1 MGRVVALALLAL
13 LVALLIALIT
23 ALVGVSSRH
32 GTATGPV
39 LATLTLGPVVAGVA
53 LDTRAGRAVVGSDFA
68 GRAYVVDTR
77 AGTLLRTIAVAP
89 ATTVNRPMVS
99 PGTAIVMDEQDGRA
113 FVGSPSYGP
122 PPHGLSIID
131 TGSGLLLATIPY
143 RSIVGPWFAADPRS
157 HRLFTLDGPGR
168 VEQVR
173 VYDTRDGHLV
183 RVVPLDMPPSLSSG
197 MSWGG
202 DTVPVAVD
210 TRNGRVF
217 VGRQTSNG
225 VSTVDEARGR
235 LLRTTTIAPLLA
247 AANSINVTSPI
258 VDEHDD
264 RVFVA
269 SGDGGTVSTLDARSG
284 RVLRS
289 VRVGQYAS
297 NPVIDSVTRRV
308 FVAAGG
314 GLVVLDARSG
324 RLLSRSS
331 QPAGWGQSPVV
342 DGRSGNVLIIDELRR
357 TVGVYDG
364 ARGRLLRSWH
374 AGGRPRGVAV
384 DGPAGR
390 VYVLD
395 NSGGFDPIRRT
406 YTGAA
411 LLRVFD
417 ERTGRPVRAIAL
429 GPGFADRVYIDAR
442 TRRAV
447 VLVNGGS
454 VQQPDPWGW
463 LPPWARRV
471 APFAPRPPAA
481 RIAPSTLTVI
491 DTSRL

>member
-331 QPAGWGQSPVV
+331 QPADWGQSPVV

-364 ARGRLLRSWH
+364 ARGRLCVPGTRAADRGASRWMGRLGASTSSIIAAASTRSGGRTRARRCCACSTSAPGARCAPSPLAPASLIVSTSTPGPGAPSFWSTAVPCNSPTPG
-374 AGGRPRGVAV
+374 AGCPRGRAAWRRSRRGRRPRG
-384 DGPAGR
+384 
-390 VYVLD
+390 
-395 NSGGFDPIRRT
+395 
-406 YTGAA
+406 
-411 LLRVFD
+411 
-417 ERTGRPVRAIAL
+417 
-429 GPGFADRVYIDAR
+429 
-442 TRRAV
+442 
-447 VLVNGGS
+447 
-454 VQQPDPWGW
+454 
-463 LPPWARRV
+463 
-471 APFAPRPPAA
+471 
-481 RIAPSTLTVI
+481 
-491 DTSRL
+491 